1 MGSKRLRVLPA
12 EVCRA
17 REQFDRWRANKQE
30 RERIPPRLWVVAG
43 GLCETYSTRRVARW
57 LRLNHKSLQG
67 QLGRRCDR
75 RPSPIDY
82 RTGKSSKAG
91 RRSQPARTPA

>member
-43 GLCETYSTRRVARW
+43 GLCETHSTRRVARW

-75 RPSPIDY
+75 R
-82 RTGKSSKAG
+82 
-91 RRSQPARTPA
+91 RSQPKPALNEAASRQSVHVDPL